1 MIAEPSA
8 ITPALVVSILTAIGA
23 GGLLNEAARRF
34 FDRNKLDA
42 ETKEIESRTKKSIS
56 EIVEAQTKSLLEDFS
71 LQRTEM
77 EELRT
82 RVTELEHLL
91 NESVQYNRIK
101 VLEADVAFW
110 QNRTFELQKR
120 IEEVLNAGS
129 KRSNGGTPLPPD
141 G

>member
-1 MIAEPSA
+1 MEPSI
-8 ITPALVVSILTAIGA
+8 ITPSLVVGILTAIGA
-23 GGLLNEAARRF
+23 GGLLNEAVRRF

-56 EIVEAQTKSLLEDFS
+56 EIVESQTKSLLEDFS

-129 KRSNGGTPLPPD
+129 KKGNGRTPLPPD

>member
-1 MIAEPSA
+1 MEPS
-8 ITPALVVSILTAIGA
+8 IFTPTIIISILTALGA
-23 GGLLNEAARRF
+23 GGLLTEFIRKF

-56 EIVEAQTKSLLEDFS
+56 EIVESQTKSLLEDFS
-71 LQRTEM
+71 LQRSEL

-110 QNRTFELQKR
+110 QSRTFELQKR
-120 IEEVLNAGS
+120 IEEVLNAGT
-129 KRSNGGTPLPPD
+129 KRSNPRNPLPPD